1 MFHFDRKLQQQES
14 DTSSAFDSTT
24 DVISRIGVITPT
36 EDEEDA
42 EAHDVLI
49 CIQAQKIVT
58 DEDRMKYEGGQ
69 FYVKSPEEMK
79 EIFHYIPEAIEN
91 TGKIAKRCN
100 VEIEFGKYHLPKYE
114 VPEGFTSLTYLTKL
128 CEEGFKKRYEEESE
142 ELKKR
147 LGYELDTITD
157 VGFVDY
163 FLIVWDYV
171 NFAKAKHIPVG
182 PGRGSAAGSIVAYCL
197 GITDVDPIRYNLLF
211 EVGKRGIL

>member
-1 MFHFDRKLQQQES
+1 NFFLELQDHGIPEQKFTNQGLMRI
-14 DTSSAFDSTT
+14 SSETGIPLIATNDCHYLYK
-24 DVISRIGVITPT
+24 
-36 EDEEDA
+36 EDA

-49 CIQAQKIVT
+49 CIQTQKIVT

-157 VGFVDY
+157 MGFVDY

-197 GITDVDPIRYNLLF
+197 GI
-211 EVGKRGIL
+211 